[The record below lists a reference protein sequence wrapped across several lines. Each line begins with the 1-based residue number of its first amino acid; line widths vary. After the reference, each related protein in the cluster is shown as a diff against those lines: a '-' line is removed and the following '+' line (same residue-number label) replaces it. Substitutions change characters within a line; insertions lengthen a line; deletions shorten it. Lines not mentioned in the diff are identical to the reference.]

1 MAVVRRLLAAL
12 CLIVVLLIDDQP
24 GSAQATTLTFVGG
37 TIVDDTVTL
46 TFSEALDAA
55 SIPSASAFQV
65 RVHGSSTNR
74 RVSNVAISGSN
85 VSFEV
90 DVFVQRGDAAT
101 VQYCASGSNCG
112 GAIRSMDGART
123 FTSYGALT
131 PITTPGTPPTVSGVS
146 VGTYTITIDFNKTL
160 DSTTVPDGSA
170 FTITGFTTTVRKVV
184 ISGMRATL
192 HVLPPMPPW
201 THSYDPGLSYTPPS
215 SNGLRTPAP
224 AAHVAAFTRSSLNVN
239 HNKLVVSDLSVDGST
254 IDLTF
259 RVDLDE
265 NREPSTDQVKVCPA
279 ESSSDSDCTAV
290 TDIEIDDKVVTLT
303 FPANTLTSGATLWL
317 RYSGSRLR
325 ERSGSRR
332 EVGRIDAHRF
342 LVPSTAAPVFVSG
355 TADGSTVTLTFDSAL
370 NSSSTPPTS
379 AFEVNDT
386 APSTVSVSGTQVTLT
401 LANAVA
407 EGAAVSVEYTGAGSP
422 KLQGANGTAV
432 AAFTSSVTNN
442 TDTAPAPSSTSVN
455 GAALSITF
463 DQSLDT
469 ASTPTAADFSVSVGG
484 TAATVSAV
492 SLSGAVASLTLANAV
507 SAADTVTVSYTQP
520 ATGGLRDSTP
530 NRTASFGPLT
540 ATNRTA
546 PAPSSATVDG
556 NALTITFN
564 ANLDTTK
571 TPLAAAF
578 SVTGHTVSAPT
589 VQTNSIALTLSPNVK
604 EGAVVAVSYDATQ
617 AGANPLQGATGGTV
631 ASFSSL
637 SATNATDT
645 APVYVS
651 GSVNGTAVRLTF
663 DQALDTESVPPVV
676 SQGRSLLS
684 AFRLTVN
691 GPRVGYNAINVSG
704 SNVLITLL
712 APVVPA
718 DVVKVQY
725 QLQTNSPL
733 QDTSNPANR
742 AESFDPETLTNITP
756 ARASTATV
764 TGWTLAVAFT
774 GSLGTDALPA
784 KAAFSAVSGAD
795 NLTVSSVSANGSTL
809 TLRLSAPVSRT
820 AAVRVTYTPPQSNP
834 LVDANSRTV
843 AAFALDATNNTPTA
857 PAVSSATANGT
868 AVTVTFARSLS
879 SESTTAV
886 SAFSVNNAAPTAAA
900 VTNGK
905 LALTVSPAL
914 KEGATVSV
922 AYTPSSTAKLIDQHG
937 LAVAAF
943 TTTATNNT
951 DTAPIATTVTATARA
966 VSVVFDQNL
975 STGSTP
981 PKTAFSLGS
990 GAPAVTGVSISG
1002 NTVTLALACCI
1013 LPTDTLQLAYTPDSA
1028 KPLRDPTSNSVASFT
1043 VSVTNRARQGP
1054 SVSSAAVAGD
1064 ELRVTFNVNLD
1075 TTSKPAA
1082 SAFTVTAASQ
1092 TVSVSS
1098 VSIAGK
1104 VVTLDLASAIAG
1116 DLTVKLAYQLP
1127 TAKPLSSS
1135 DGAVAAPFS
1144 NQAVVN
1150 RSPPL
1155 LSSATVNGSTLTLGF
1170 DTALNTQVA
1179 PDVADF
1185 TLTGATASSV
1195 AVSGSS
1201 VALTLSA
1208 AVAEGAAVRIAYT
1221 PSSDPTKGIEGTNG
1235 IRLGS
1240 VAARDV
1246 NNTTDTA
1253 PVVSTAT
1260 VNLAQIRITFDQA
1273 LASAYLP
1280 AKTAFAITP
1289 TSATVQSVAISDST
1303 LTITLAQAVAEGA
1316 SASVAY
1322 TSPTMNALRDA
1333 TGNTVAQFSVA
1344 LDNQTDTAP
1353 VLASSTVSGATLT
1366 LTFDQPLNATVKPAL
1381 AQFTVTG
1388 TSVAT
1393 VAISGNTATLTLS
1406 SAVADGAAVEVQYTA
1421 PASGGFQDPTGNP
1434 VASFTAQP
1442 SNNTDNPPSA
1452 TAAVVAAD
1460 GVTLRITFSEAL
1472 SGAAADR
1479 PVAARFTLS
1488 GTTSSV
1494 NAVSVSSTTVTLTL
1508 NSSVREGETITL
1520 AYAATGTNLLR
1531 DADQG
1536 RLAVA
1541 AFSVSVENQVDYAPS
1556 PTGASVNGATVA
1568 ITFDQALKASAVP
1581 AATTFS
1587 ATVAGTAVTV
1597 TAAAI
1602 SGTRVNLTLA
1612 QAATAAEAVTVSYTA
1627 PMSGG
1632 IQDTSSL
1639 AAVSFGPLAAT
1650 NVTPPALQS
1659 AAANGAAVTLTFD
1672 VALDTMAIPPS
1683 SAFTIT
1689 AATVSSVSVS
1699 GKTVSLSLAAAV
1711 HETTSLTL
1719 TYTPPSTA
1727 SQRLKGSNGAF
1738 IAALGAAAV
1747 SNQTDTTPIVA
1758 AASVNLNRATITFDQ
1773 DLDTTSTP
1781 AAARFTLQGTTRTV
1795 TAVSVRNG
1803 TLTNL
1808 GEATLTLSGN
1818 VREGSAITIMYQPM
1832 TGTAGFLDP
1841 ESNAVAAFSA
1851 AAENITDTAPVAT
1864 SGSANG
1870 SAVRVV
1876 FDQPLDLQSVPAAAK
1891 FSLSGSTAQ
1900 VTAVR
1905 LRNDTAARTG
1915 ALELTLNAAV
1925 LEGAT
1930 VALSYAA
1937 PTAGEISSQPGL
1949 KYLRDQ
1955 QRNPASLSNFA
1966 LTNLT
1971 DTAPVVAS
1979 ATVNGASLTVVFD
1992 QSLDA
1997 SSVPPT
2003 SVFTVSG
2010 GRTVNSAS
2018 ISGAELRLVLAAA
2031 VADGDTLRISYA
2043 PGTGNRL
2050 RDATGNDVAAFA
2062 VNVSNVTDTAPVP
2075 RSAVTDD
2082 DGSDLTLTM
2091 SEAVKLDSGTGS
2103 IQDRFTLAGSTA
2115 VIESATISGA
2125 VVTLAFRYDPD
2136 DLDDPDKHY
2145 VHELET
2151 VTLKYTP
2158 AAGMVQLLDADQGE
2172 LAVASFQLAVTN
2184 NVDTA
2189 PVVKSISVDSDILTI
2204 VFDQPLAGTHGPPYH
2219 NDIGQPL
2226 NSFRVRVGGALREFR
2241 PTTID
2246 GVNVRIRLLQPVLP
2260 TDTVTVQYTRT
2271 TTMPLTDRS
2280 DSPNPV
2286 IPFDPQ
2292 AVTNVTPAAPRS
2304 AAVDGTSLQVVF
2316 DSALSATAPSKTT
2329 LAVRV
2334 NDAAA
2339 AVSSVAASGSTLTL
2353 TLSVAVAEG
2362 ASVAIAYTPPAAM
2375 SGVTGLT
2382 DGRSRA
2388 VRAFSRTVDNNTDTT
2403 PVPLSATVDRGTM
2416 TIRFDQSVVGSPPT
2430 TAFSV
2435 TEAGAARAVSRV
2447 QLSGDTVTLTL
2458 STAVEEGTAVRV
2470 SYTKPTGDELEDATG
2485 NAVANFALDARNTT
2499 ALGPRP
2505 VRAESRLTE
2514 LVVTFD
2520 KPLDAAALPS
2530 ASAFSVSWAPDVV
2543 EVAAVDGAELTLRL
2557 AEPGAGPDSRMRLRY
2572 VASADG
2578 LRGAGGHPVRSFA
2591 VGVIDRAKPPSV
2603 NRIIAIHDIVVVFF
2617 DGPLSG
2623 RHIQPRSWWF
2633 VASDKRH
2640 PVVTVDVNPGGLV
2653 ALVLREPG
2661 LPDGDHFVGLAYI
2674 PRHEGSGSLRGAAG
2688 HRVESFHLPA
2698 FNATRLRPEAVQA
2711 VVNRSELTVQF
2722 SEPIQP
2728 SETQPDWFEV
2738 AADHHPVRI
2747 LDIEWEERSATLTL
2761 AQAVTAREFVTLR
2774 YTPRSDDG
2782 VHDRDALQLRAFT
2795 IGADN
2800 RTPLAETLS
2809 GRRQAAEQR
2818 ARRAPKEHRESATR
2832 RELAR
2837 ELAYRGGAYATHNAR
2852 ERRWQRV
2859 AHESGSPAF
2868 TVSKLTLPRG
2878 TDEAQVEVRRVGYRA
2893 LLGQVLGGPAAL
2905 VWEPADDRPHVLSA
2919 WRIELSDRN
2928 GVPLAGRAELSV
2940 EFPLPTFDG
2949 PIALLVFDLIS
2960 GSWRRVEYETKDG
2973 VAHVDAVAP
2982 AVVALVGL
2990 PLREVALREGVTPVL
3005 FEGAEQF
3012 APQAFAA
3019 AVDQSVI
3026 GIGVQDTPG
3035 RHWDYIAADDPAEQ
3049 RPLRWGERV
3058 LIIRDIGSATI
3069 TVALPLPLGDAAE
3082 PPGR

>member
-1 MAVVRRLLAAL
+1 MAVARRLLAAL

-37 TIVDDTVTL
+37 TIVEDTVTL
-46 TFSEALDAA
+46 TFSETLDAA
-55 SIPSASAFQV
+55 SLPSASAFQV
-65 RVHGSSTNR
+65 RVQGSSTNR
-74 RVSNVAISGSN
+74 QVSNVAISGSN
-85 VSFEV
+85 VSFEIN
-90 DVFVQRGDAAT
+90 VFVQRGDAAT

-146 VGTYTITIDFNKTL
+146 VEAYTITIDFNKTL

-184 ISGMRATL
+184 ISGMKATL

-201 THSYDPGLSYTPPS
+201 THSYDPGLSYTPPA
-215 SNGLRTPAP
+215 SNSLRTPAP
-224 AAHVAAFTRSSLNVN
+224 AAYVAAFTRASLNVN

-265 NREPSTDQVKVCPA
+265 NREPSTNQFMACPA
-279 ESSSDSDCTAV
+279 ENSSDSDCTAV
-290 TDIEIDDKVVTLT
+290 TDIEIDGKVVTLT

-317 RYSGSRLR
+317 RYTGTRLR
-325 ERSGSRR
+325 EKSGARR
-332 EVGRIDAHRF
+332 AVGRIDAHRF
-342 LVPSTAAPVFVSG
+342 LVPSAAAPVFVSG

-370 NSSSTPPTS
+370 NSSLTPPTS

-386 APSTVSVSGTQVTLT
+386 APSSVSVSGTQVTLT
-401 LANAVA
+401 LANTVA
-407 EGAAVSVEYTGAGSP
+407 EGAAVSVEYIGAGSP

-455 GAALSITF
+455 GATLSITF
-463 DQSLDT
+463 DQMLDT
-469 ASTPTAADFSVSVGG
+469 ASTPAAADFSVSVGG
-484 TAATVSAV
+484 MAATVSAV
-492 SLSGAVASLTLANAV
+492 SLSGAVASLTLASAV

-540 ATNRTA
+540 ATNQTP

-578 SVTGHTVSAPT
+578 SITGHTVSAPT
-589 VQTNSIALTLSPNVK
+589 VQTNSVALTLSPNVK
-604 EGAVVAVSYDATQ
+604 EGAAVAVSYDAMQ
-617 AGANPLQGATGGTV
+617 AGANPLQGATGGAV

-637 SATNATDT
+637 SATNTTDT

-676 SQGRSLLS
+676 SQGRSTLS
-684 AFRLTVN
+684 AFRVMVN
-691 GPRVGYNAINVSG
+691 GPRVGYSATSVSG

-725 QLQTNSPL
+725 QLQTNSPI
-733 QDTSNPANR
+733 QDTSSPANQML
-742 AESFDPETLTNITP
+742 SFDPETLTNITP
-756 ARASTATV
+756 AQASAATV
-764 TGWTLAVAFT
+764 TGWTLAVTFT

-784 KAAFSAVSGAD
+784 KSAFSAVSGAD
-795 NLTVSSVSANGSTL
+795 NLTISSISASGSTL

-834 LVDANSRTV
+834 LVDANSRAV
-843 AAFALDATNNTPTA
+843 AAFVLDATNNTPTA
-857 PAVSSATANGT
+857 PTVSSATANGT

-886 SAFSVNNAAPTAAA
+886 SAFSVNSAAPTAAA
-900 VTNGK
+900 VTNGQ
-905 LALTVSPAL
+905 LELTVSPAL
-914 KEGATVSV
+914 NEGAAVSV

-966 VSVVFDQNL
+966 VSVVFDQTL
-975 STGSTP
+975 STTSTP

-990 GAPAVTGVSISG
+990 GAPTVTGVSISG

-1013 LPTDTLQLAYTPDSA
+1013 LPADTLQLAYTPDSA
-1028 KPLRDPTSNSVASFT
+1028 KPLRDSTNNSVASFT
-1043 VSVTNRARQGP
+1043 ISVTNRARQGP
-1054 SVSSAAVAGD
+1054 SVSSAVVVGD

-1075 TTSKPAA
+1075 TTSKPAT

-1104 VVTLDLASAIAG
+1104 VVTLDLGSSIAG
-1116 DLTVKLAYQLP
+1116 DQTVKLAYQLP
-1127 TAKPLSSS
+1127 TTKPLSSS

-1201 VALTLSA
+1201 VVLTLSA

-1246 NNTTDTA
+1246 SNTTDTA

-1260 VNLAQIRITFDQA
+1260 VNLTQIRITFDQA

-1280 AKTAFAITP
+1280 AKTAFAVTP
-1289 TSATVQSVAISDST
+1289 TTATVQSVAISGST

-1322 TSPTMNALRDA
+1322 TPPTMNALRDA

-1353 VLASSTVSGATLT
+1353 VLTSSAVSGATLT

-1388 TSVAT
+1388 TSVTT
-1393 VAISGNTATLTLS
+1393 VAISGSTATLTLN
-1406 SAVADGAAVEVQYTA
+1406 SAVADGAAIEVQYTA
-1421 PASGGFQDPTGNP
+1421 PASGGFQDPTGNA

-1452 TAAVVAAD
+1452 TAAVVIAD

-1472 SGAAADR
+1472 SETAADL
-1479 PVAARFTLS
+1479 PAAARFTLS
-1488 GTTSSV
+1488 GTASSV
-1494 NAVSVSSTTVTLTL
+1494 NAVSVSSATVTLTL
-1508 NSSVREGETITL
+1508 NSSVREGETISL

-1556 PTGASVNGATVA
+1556 PTGTSANGATVA
-1568 ITFDQALKASAVP
+1568 ITFDQVLKASAVP

-1597 TAAAI
+1597 TAVAI
-1602 SGTRVNLTLA
+1602 SGTQVNLTMA
-1612 QAATAAEAVTVSYTA
+1612 RAATAAEAVTVSYTA

-1632 IQDTSSL
+1632 IQDTSNL
-1639 AAVSFGPLAAT
+1639 TAVSFGPLTAT

-1672 VALDTMAIPPS
+1672 VALDAMSVPPA
-1683 SAFTIT
+1683 SAFTVT

-1738 IAALGAAAV
+1738 VAALGGIAV

-1795 TAVSVRNG
+1795 TAVSVQNAA
-1803 TLTNL
+1803 LTNL

-1818 VREGSAITIMYQPM
+1818 VREGSAITITYQPM
-1832 TGTAGFLDP
+1832 TGAAGFLDP
-1841 ESNAVAAFSA
+1841 EGNAVAAFST

-1864 SGSANG
+1864 SGSVDG
-1870 SAVRVV
+1870 TAVVV
-1876 FDQPLDLQSVPAAAK
+1876 TFDQPLDLQSVPAAAK

-1905 LRNDTAARTG
+1905 LRNNTAARTG

-1930 VALSYAA
+1930 ITLSYAA

-1971 DTAPVVAS
+1971 DTAPVAAS
-1979 ATVNGASLTVVFD
+1979 ATVNGASLTVLFD

-1997 SSVPPT
+1997 SSIPPT

-2010 GRTVNSAS
+2010 SRTVSSAS

-2031 VADGDTLRISYA
+2031 VADGDALRISYS

-2050 RDATGNDVAAFA
+2050 RDATGNNAAAFA
-2062 VNVSNVTDTAPVP
+2062 VDVSNATDTAPMP
-2075 RSAVTDD
+2075 RSAITDD
-2082 DGSDLTLTM
+2082 DGDTLTLTLN
-2091 SEAVKLDSGTGS
+2091 EAVKLGTGTDP
-2103 IQDRFTLAGSTA
+2103 ITGAFTLEGSDA
-2115 VIESATISGA
+2115 QVASVTIS
-2125 VVTLAFRYDPD
+2125 D
-2136 DLDDPDKHY
+2136 DSVALSLNPPA
-2145 VHELET
+2145 HELDQI
-2151 VTLKYTP
+2151 TLKYAP
-2158 AAGMVQLLDADQGE
+2158 ASGTARLLDADQGE

-2189 PVVKSISVDSDILTI
+2189 PVFKSASVDSNVLTI

-2226 NSFRVRVGGALREFR
+2226 NSFRVRVGGALREFH

-2260 TDTVTVQYTRT
+2260 TDTVTVQYQQT
-2271 TTMPLTDRS
+2271 TTMPLTDTS
-2280 DSPNPV
+2280 DPPNPV
-2286 IPFDPQ
+2286 GQFDPED
-2292 AVTNVTPAAPRS
+2292 VTNVTAAAPQS

-2316 DSALSATAPSKTT
+2316 DSALSTTAPAKTT
-2329 LAVRV
+2329 FAVRV

-2339 AVSSVAASGSTLTL
+2339 AVSSVAVSGSTLTL
-2353 TLSVAVAEG
+2353 TLSAAVAEG
-2362 ASVAIAYTPPAAM
+2362 ASVTISYTPPATM
-2375 SGVTGLT
+2375 SGVAGLT

-2388 VRAFSRTVDNNTDTT
+2388 VRAFSRAAVNNTDTT

-2416 TIRFDQSVVGSPPT
+2416 TIRFDQSVVGSPST
-2430 TAFSV
+2430 TAFTV
-2435 TEAGAARAVSRV
+2435 TEAGATRAVSRV

-2458 STAVEEGTAVRV
+2458 SAAVEEGTAVRV
-2470 SYTKPTGDELEDATG
+2470 SYTKPTSDELEDATG
-2485 NAVANFALDARNTT
+2485 NAVANFALDALNTT

-2520 KPLDAAALPS
+2520 KPIDPATLPP
-2530 ASAFSVSWAPDVV
+2530 ASAFSVSWAPDVI
-2543 EVAAVDGAELTLRL
+2543 EVAAVDGAKLTLRL
-2557 AEPGAGPDSRMRLRY
+2557 AAPGAGPDSRMRLRY
-2572 VASADG
+2572 VAPAGG
-2578 LRGAGGHPVRSFA
+2578 LRGAGGRSVRSFA
-2591 VGVIDRAKPPSV
+2591 VGVIDRAEPPSV
-2603 NRIIAIHDIVVVFF
+2603 NRIIAVHDVVVVIF

-2633 VASDKRH
+2633 VASDRRH
-2640 PVVTVDVNPGGLV
+2640 PVVAVDVSPGGLV
-2653 ALVLREPG
+2653 ALVLGEPG

-2688 HRVESFHLPA
+2688 HRVQSFHLPA
-2698 FNATRLRPEAVQA
+2698 LNATRLRPEAVQA

-2728 SETQPDWFEV
+2728 SETQLDWFEV
-2738 AADHHPVRI
+2738 TADHHPVRI
-2747 LDIEWEERSATLTL
+2747 LEIEWEERSATLTL

-2774 YTPRSDDG
+2774 YTQRSDNG
-2782 VHDRDALQLRAFT
+2782 ARDRDALRLRTFT
-2795 IGADN
+2795 IEADN

-2818 ARRAPKEHRESATR
+2818 ARRAPQEHSASAAR

-2837 ELAYRGGAYATHNAR
+2837 ELAYRGGAYATYNAR

-2868 TVSKLTLPRG
+2868 TVSRLTLPRG
-2878 TDEAQVEVRRVGYRA
+2878 ADEAQVEMRRVGHRA
-2893 LLGQVLGGPAAL
+2893 LLGRVLGGPAAL

-2919 WRIELSDRN
+2919 WRIGLSDRN
-2928 GVPLAGRAELSV
+2928 GVPLAGRAKLSV
-2940 EFPLPTFDG
+2940 ELPLPTFNG

-2960 GSWRRVEYETKDG
+2960 GSWRRVEYEAKDDA
-2973 VAHVDAVAP
+2973 AHVDVVAP

-2990 PLREVALREGVTPVL
+2990 PLREVALREGVTLVR
-3005 FEGAEQF
+3005 FEGAEQL

-3035 RHWDYIAADDPAEQ
+3035 RHWDYIAADEPTAQ

-3058 LIIRDIGSATI
+3058 LIIRDIGAATI
-3069 TVALPLPLGDAAE
+3069 TVALPLPLADAAE

>member
-1 MAVVRRLLAAL
+1 MARRLLVAL
-12 CLIVVLLIDDQP
+12 CLIAVLLIDDRS
-24 GSAQATTLTFVGG
+24 GAAQATTLTFVGG
-37 TIVDDTVTL
+37 TIVSSTVTL
-46 TFSEALDAA
+46 TFSETLDAA
-55 SIPSASAFQV
+55 SIPSTSAFQV
-65 RVHGSSTNR
+65 RLRGSSRNQ
-74 RVSNVAISGSN
+74 RVSNVAISGSD
-85 VSFEV
+85 VSFEING
-90 DVFVQRGDAAT
+90 FVQRGDAAT

-131 PITTPGTPPTVSGVS
+131 PITTPGTPPEVAGVS
-146 VGTYTITIDFNKTL
+146 IGTYTIRIDFDKTL
-160 DSTTVPDGSA
+160 DSTIVPDGSA
-170 FTITGFTTTVRKVV
+170 FTVNGFTTTVRKVV
-184 ISGMRATL
+184 ISGMKATL

-224 AAHVAAFTRSSLNVN
+224 AVLVAAFTRSSIGVN
-239 HNKLVVSDLSVDGST
+239 HNNLVVSELSVDGST

-259 RVDLDE
+259 RIDLDE
-265 NREPSTDQVKVCPA
+265 NREPSTDQFKVCPA
-279 ESSSDSDCTAV
+279 ENSSDSNCTAT
-290 TDIEIDDKVVTLT
+290 TDIEIDGKVVTLT
-303 FPANTLTSGATLWL
+303 FPANTLTSGTTLWL
-317 RYSGSRLR
+317 RYSGTRLR
-325 ERSGSRR
+325 EKSGERR

-342 LVPSTAAPVFVSG
+342 QVPSAAAPIFVSG
-355 TADGSTVTLTFDSAL
+355 TADGSSVTLTFDSAL
-370 NSSSTPPTS
+370 NSSSPPPAS

-386 APSTVSVSGTQVTLT
+386 APSSVSVSGTQVTLT

-422 KLQGANGTAV
+422 KLQGANGAAV

-455 GAALSITF
+455 GATLSITF
-463 DQSLDT
+463 DQSLDA
-469 ASTPTAADFSVSVGG
+469 ASTPAAADFSVSVGG
-484 TAATVSAV
+484 MAATVSAV
-492 SLSGAVASLTLANAV
+492 SLSGAVASLTLASAV

-520 ATGGLRDSTP
+520 ATGGFRDSTP

-540 ATNRTA
+540 ATNRTT
-546 PAPSSATVDG
+546 PVPSSATVDG

-578 SVTGHTVSAPT
+578 SITGHTVSAPT
-589 VQTNSIALTLSPNVK
+589 VQTNSVALTLSPNVK
-604 EGAVVAVSYDATQ
+604 EGAAVAVSYDATQ
-617 AGANPLQGATGGTV
+617 AGANPLQGATGGAV

-637 SATNATDT
+637 SATNTTDT

-676 SQGRSLLS
+676 SQGRSTLS
-684 AFRLTVN
+684 AFRVTVN
-691 GPRVGYNAINVSG
+691 GPRVGYSATSVSG

-725 QLQTNSPL
+725 QLQTNSPI
-733 QDTSNPANR
+733 QDTSTPANQML
-742 AESFDPETLTNITP
+742 SFDPETLTNLTP
-756 ARASTATV
+756 AQASTATV
-764 TGWTLAVAFT
+764 TGWTLAVTFA

-784 KAAFSAVSGAD
+784 KSAFSAVSGAD
-795 NLTVSSVSANGSTL
+795 SLTISSISASGSTL

-820 AAVRVTYTPPQSNP
+820 AAVRVTYTQPASNP
-834 LVDANSRTV
+834 LVDANSRAV

-857 PAVSSATANGT
+857 PTVSSATANGT
-868 AVTVTFARSLS
+868 AVTVTFARFLS

-886 SAFSVNNAAPTAAA
+886 SAFSVNSVAPTAAT

-914 KEGATVSV
+914 REGAAVSV

-943 TTTATNNT
+943 STTATNNT

-966 VSVVFDQNL
+966 VSVVFDQTL

-981 PKTAFSLGS
+981 PKTAFNLGS

-1043 VSVTNRARQGP
+1043 VSVINRARQGP
-1054 SVSSAAVAGD
+1054 SVSAAAVAGD

-1104 VVTLDLASAIAG
+1104 VVTLDLASSVAG
-1116 DLTVKLAYQLP
+1116 DQTVKLAYQLP
-1127 TAKPLSSS
+1127 TTKPLSSS

-1144 NQAVVN
+1144 NQAVEN

-1155 LSSATVNGSTLTLGF
+1155 LTSATVNGSTLTLGF

-1201 VALTLSA
+1201 VVLTLSA
-1208 AVAEGAAVRIAYT
+1208 AVAEGAAVRIAYA

-1246 NNTTDTA
+1246 SNTTDTA

-1260 VNLAQIRITFDQA
+1260 VNLTQIRITFDQA

-1280 AKTAFAITP
+1280 AKTAFAVTP
-1289 TSATVQSVAISDST
+1289 ATATVQGVAISGST

-1322 TSPTMNALRDA
+1322 TPPTMNALRDA

-1353 VLASSTVSGATLT
+1353 VLTSSAVSGATLT

-1388 TSVAT
+1388 TSVTT
-1393 VAISGNTATLTLS
+1393 VAISGNTATLTLN
-1406 SAVADGAAVEVQYTA
+1406 SAVADGAAIEVQYTA
-1421 PASGGFQDPTGNP
+1421 PASGGFQDPTGNA
-1434 VASFTAQP
+1434 VALFTAQP

-1452 TAAVVAAD
+1452 TAAVVIAD

-1472 SGAAADR
+1472 SEAAADL
-1479 PVAARFTLS
+1479 PAAARFTLS

-1494 NAVSVSSTTVTLTL
+1494 NAVSVSSATVILTL
-1508 NSSVREGETITL
+1508 NSSVREGEAISL

-1556 PTGASVNGATVA
+1556 PTGASVNGATVT

-1581 AATTFS
+1581 AATAFS

-1597 TAAAI
+1597 TAVAI
-1602 SGTRVNLTLA
+1602 SGTQVNLTMA
-1612 QAATAAEAVTVSYTA
+1612 RAATAAEAVTVSYTA

-1639 AAVSFGPLAAT
+1639 TAVSFGPLTAT

-1672 VALDTMAIPPS
+1672 IALDAMSVPPA
-1683 SAFTIT
+1683 SAFTVT

-1699 GKTVSLSLAAAV
+1699 GKTISLSLAAAV

-1738 IAALGAAAV
+1738 VAALGGVTV

-1795 TAVSVRNG
+1795 TAVSVQNAA
-1803 TLTNL
+1803 LTNL

-1818 VREGSAITIMYQPM
+1818 VREGSAITITYQPM
-1832 TGTAGFLDP
+1832 TGAAGFLDP
-1841 ESNAVAAFSA
+1841 EGNAVAAFST

-1864 SGSANG
+1864 SGSVDG
-1870 SAVRVV
+1870 TAVMVT

-1930 VALSYAA
+1930 ITLSYAA

-2010 GRTVNSAS
+2010 SRAVNSAS
-2018 ISGAELRLVLAAA
+2018 INGTELRLVLAAA
-2031 VADGDTLRISYA
+2031 VADGDALRVSYS

-2050 RDATGNDVAAFA
+2050 RDATGNNVAAFA
-2062 VNVSNVTDTAPVP
+2062 VDASNLTDTAPTVAA
-2075 RSAVTDD
+2075 AVTDV
-2082 DGSDLTLTM
+2082 DGDTLTLTL
-2091 SEAVKLDSGTGS
+2091 SEAVKLGTGTGMLK
-2103 IQDRFTLAGSTA
+2103 DVFTFEGSA
-2115 VIESATISGA
+2115 ARVDSVTISGTSVA
-2125 VVTLAFRYDPD
+2125 LSLNPVA
-2136 DLDDPDKHY
+2136 
-2145 VHELET
+2145 HELDEI
-2151 VTLKYTP
+2151 TLNYAP
-2158 AAGMVQLLDADQGE
+2158 ASGAARLLDADQGGM
-2172 LAVASFQLAVTN
+2172 AVASFQLAVTN

-2189 PVVKSISVDSDILTI
+2189 PVVQGISVDSDVLTI

-2246 GVNVRIRLLQPVLP
+2246 AVNVRIRLLQPVLP
-2260 TDTVTVQYTRT
+2260 TDTVTVQYQQTQ
-2271 TTMPLTDRS
+2271 TMPLADRS
-2280 DSPNPV
+2280 VSPNMV
-2286 IPFDPQ
+2286 LSFDPQ

-2304 AAVDGTSLQVVF
+2304 AAVDGASLQVVF

-2339 AVSSVAASGSTLTL
+2339 AVSSVAVSGSTLTL
-2353 TLSVAVAEG
+2353 TLSAAVAEG
-2362 ASVAIAYTPPAAM
+2362 TSVTISYTPPAAM
-2375 SGVTGLT
+2375 SGVAGLT
-2382 DGRSRA
+2382 DGRSRT
-2388 VRAFSRTVDNNTDTT
+2388 VRAFSRAVDNNTDTT
-2403 PVPLSATVDRGTM
+2403 PVPVSATVDRGTM

-2447 QLSGDTVTLTL
+2447 QLSSDTVTLTL
-2458 STAVEEGTAVRV
+2458 SAAVEEGTTVRV
-2470 SYTKPTGDELEDATG
+2470 SYTKPTSGGLEDATG
-2485 NAVANFALDARNTT
+2485 NAVANFALDALNTT

-2520 KPLDAAALPS
+2520 KPLDPATLPS
-2530 ASAFSVSWAPDVV
+2530 ASAFSVSWAPDVI
-2543 EVAAVDGAELTLRL
+2543 EVAAIDGTKLTLRL
-2557 AEPGAGPDSRMRLRY
+2557 AAPGAGPDSRMRLRY
-2572 VASADG
+2572 RAS
-2578 LRGAGGHPVRSFA
+2578 GG
-2591 VGVIDRAKPPSV
+2591 
-2603 NRIIAIHDIVVVFF
+2603 
-2617 DGPLSG
+2617 
-2623 RHIQPRSWWF
+2623 
-2633 VASDKRH
+2633 
-2640 PVVTVDVNPGGLV
+2640 
-2653 ALVLREPG
+2653 
-2661 LPDGDHFVGLAYI
+2661 
-2674 PRHEGSGSLRGAAG
+2674 LRGAAG
-2688 HRVESFHLPA
+2688 RTVPSFTIGVADLAKPPQFTKAIGWGVSIVMFFDRPLSSRHTPPLSWWYVIAGGEHIPVAAVDVGGDLVTLILKSPLPDDDAAVYVYYVPKNTGSRSLRGVAGHRLPTLA
-2698 FNATRLRPEAVQA
+2698 VAAANHTRHPPTVLEAAVDGSLLTLRFSEAVQPNDA
-2711 VVNRSELTVQF
+2711 DAEWF
-2722 SEPIQP
+2722 S
-2728 SETQPDWFEV
+2728 
-2738 AADHHPVRI
+2738 AGADGRPVRVVGAQWRDESVS
-2747 LDIEWEERSATLTL
+2747 LRLERP
-2761 AQAVTAREFVTLR
+2761 VTTREVVTVR
-2774 YTPRSDDG
+2774 YTVETTAGVSDLVG
-2782 VHDRDALQLRAFT
+2782 TALAPFDIR
-2795 IGADN
+2795 ADN
-2800 RTPLAETLS
+2800 RTPLTGTLD
-2809 GRRQAAEQR
+2809 GRVAA
-2818 ARRAPKEHRESATR
+2818 ALRRALATEDQPLAAALR
-2832 RELAR
+2832 RELVR
-2837 ELAYRGGAYATHNAR
+2837 ELAWRGGVAALLDGPR
-2852 ERRWQRV
+2852 FRGERA
-2859 AHESGSPAF
+2859 AHSSGAPAF
-2868 TVSKLTLPRG
+2868 TVERIRPADG
-2878 TDEAQVEVRRVGYRA
+2878 VDQVQIEVRRVGHRA
-2893 LLGQVLGGPAAL
+2893 LFGKLLDGPPKL
-2905 VWEPADDRPHVLSA
+2905 VWERSDDAPGVLTA
-2919 WRIELSDRN
+2919 WRVDVTDQA
-2928 GVPLAGRAELSV
+2928 GVPLYGSAMLSV
-2940 EFPLPTFDG
+2940 DLPLPESDA
-2949 PIALLVFDLIS
+2949 PLAVVVFDLRS
-2960 GSWRRVEYETKDG
+2960 GLYERIEYE
-2973 VAHVDAVAP
+2973 AVEGAAQLRVTAP
-2982 AVVALVGL
+2982 VVVAFIAL
-2990 PLREVALREGVTPVL
+2990 PVSDVALQPGVTPL
-3005 FEGAEQF
+3005 FFEGA
-3012 APQAFAA
+3012 ARLTPQAFGLSL
-3019 AVDQSVI
+3019 DDSVI
-3026 GIGVQDTPG
+3026 GVGIHDAPG
-3035 RHWDYIAADDPAEQ
+3035 RDWWYIAVGDPEK
-3049 RPLRWGERV
+3049 RRLLRWGERV
-3058 LIIRDIGSATI
+3058 LAVREMDAELVGVELPSA
-3069 TVALPLPLGDAAE
+3069 LE
-3082 PPGR
+3082 PR

>member
-1 MAVVRRLLAAL
+1 MARRLLVAL
-12 CLIVVLLIDDQP
+12 CLIAVLLIGDRS
-24 GSAQATTLTFVGG
+24 GAAQATTLTFVGG
-37 TIVDDTVTL
+37 TIVSSTVTL
-46 TFSEALDAA
+46 TFSETLDAA
-55 SIPSASAFQV
+55 SIPSTSAFQV
-65 RVHGSSTNR
+65 RLRGSSRNQ
-74 RVSNVAISGSN
+74 RVSNVAISGSD
-85 VSFEV
+85 VSFEING
-90 DVFVQRGDAAT
+90 FVQRGDAAT
-101 VQYCASGSNCG
+101 IQYCASGSNCG

-131 PITTPGTPPTVSGVS
+131 PITTPGTPPEVAGVS
-146 VGTYTITIDFNKTL
+146 IGTYTITIDFDKTL
-160 DSTTVPDGSA
+160 DSTIVPDGSA
-170 FTITGFTTTVRKVV
+170 FTVNGFTTTVREVV
-184 ISGMRATL
+184 ISGMKATL

-224 AAHVAAFTRSSLNVN
+224 AVLVAAFTRSSIGVN
-239 HNKLVVSDLSVDGST
+239 HNNLVVSELSVDGST

-259 RVDLDE
+259 RIDLDE
-265 NREPSTDQVKVCPA
+265 NREPSTDQFKVCPA
-279 ESSSDSDCTAV
+279 ENSSDSNCTAT
-290 TDIEIDDKVVTLT
+290 TDIEIDGKVVTLT

-317 RYSGSRLR
+317 RYSGTRLR
-325 ERSGSRR
+325 EKSGERR

-342 LVPSTAAPVFVSG
+342 QVPSAAAPIFVSG
-355 TADGSTVTLTFDSAL
+355 TADGSSVTLTFDSAL

-386 APSTVSVSGTQVTLT
+386 APSSVSVSGTQVTLT

-407 EGAAVSVEYTGAGSP
+407 EGVAVSVEYTGAGSP
-422 KLQGANGTAV
+422 KLQGANGAAV

-469 ASTPTAADFSVSVGG
+469 GSTPAVTDFSVSVGG
-484 TAATVSAV
+484 MAATVSAV
-492 SLSGAVASLTLANAV
+492 SLSGAVASLTLASAV

-520 ATGGLRDSTP
+520 ATGGFRDSTP

-546 PAPSSATVDG
+546 PVPSSATVDG

-578 SVTGHTVSAPT
+578 SITGHTVSAPT
-589 VQTNSIALTLSPNVK
+589 VQTNSIALTLSPSVK
-604 EGAVVAVSYDATQ
+604 EGAAVAVSYDATQ
-617 AGANPLQGATGGTV
+617 AGANPLQGATGGAV

-663 DQALDTESVPPVV
+663 DQALDTESIPPVV

-684 AFRLTVN
+684 AFRVTVS
-691 GPRVGYNAINVSG
+691 GPRVGYSAISVSG

-725 QLQTNSPL
+725 QLQTNSPI
-733 QDTSNPANR
+733 QDTSSPANQML
-742 AESFDPETLTNITP
+742 SFDPETLTNITP
-756 ARASTATV
+756 AQASAATV
-764 TGWTLAVAFT
+764 TGWTLAVTFT

-784 KAAFSAVSGAD
+784 KSAFSAVSGAD
-795 NLTVSSVSANGSTL
+795 SLTISSISASGSTL

-834 LVDANSRTV
+834 LVDANSRAV
-843 AAFALDATNNTPTA
+843 AAFVLDATNNTPTA
-857 PAVSSATANGT
+857 PTVSSATANGT
-868 AVTVTFARSLS
+868 AVTVAFARSLS

-886 SAFSVNNAAPTAAA
+886 SAFSVNNTAPTAAA
-900 VTNGK
+900 VTNGQ

-914 KEGATVSV
+914 REGATVSV

-943 TTTATNNT
+943 STTATNNT

-966 VSVVFDQNL
+966 VSVVFDQTL

-1043 VSVTNRARQGP
+1043 ISVTNRARQGP

-1075 TTSKPAA
+1075 TTSKPAT

-1098 VSIAGK
+1098 VSISGK
-1104 VVTLDLASAIAG
+1104 VVTLDLASSVAG
-1116 DLTVKLAYQLP
+1116 DQTVKLAYQLP
-1127 TAKPLSSS
+1127 TTKPLSSS

-1155 LSSATVNGSTLTLGF
+1155 LTSATVNGSTLTLGF

-1195 AVSGSS
+1195 AVSASS
-1201 VALTLSA
+1201 VALRLSA
-1208 AVAEGAAVRIAYT
+1208 TVAEGATVRIAYA
-1221 PSSDPTKGIEGTNG
+1221 PSSDPTKGIAGTNG

-1246 NNTTDTA
+1246 NNTTDTT

-1280 AKTAFAITP
+1280 AKTAFAVTP
-1289 TSATVQSVAISDST
+1289 ATAMVQSVAISGST

-1322 TSPTMNALRDA
+1322 TPPTMNALRDA

-1381 AQFTVTG
+1381 TQFTVTG
-1388 TSVAT
+1388 TSVAA
-1393 VAISGNTATLTLS
+1393 VAISGNTATLTLN
-1406 SAVADGAAVEVQYTA
+1406 SAVADGAAIEAQYTA
-1421 PASGGFQDPTGNP
+1421 PASGGFQDPTGNA
-1434 VASFTAQP
+1434 VASFIAQP
-1442 SNNTDNPPSA
+1442 SNNTDNPPST

-1460 GVTLRITFSEAL
+1460 GVTLRITFSESL
-1472 SGAAADR
+1472 SEAAADL
-1479 PVAARFTLS
+1479 PTAARFTLS

-1531 DADQG
+1531 DVDQG

-1581 AATTFS
+1581 AVTAFS

-1602 SGTRVNLTLA
+1602 SEARVSLTMA
-1612 QAATAAEAVTVSYTA
+1612 RAATAAEAVTVSYTA
-1627 PMSGG
+1627 PMSSG

-1639 AAVSFGPLAAT
+1639 AAVSFGPLMAT

-1672 VALDTMAIPPS
+1672 IALDAMSIPPA
-1683 SAFTIT
+1683 SAFTVT

-1719 TYTPPSTA
+1719 TYTPPSTS

-1738 IAALGAAAV
+1738 VAALGGVTV
-1747 SNQTDTTPIVA
+1747 SNQTDTAPIVA

-1795 TAVSVRNG
+1795 TAVSVRNE

-1818 VREGSAITIMYQPM
+1818 VREGSAITITYQPM
-1832 TGTAGFLDP
+1832 TGAAGFLDP
-1841 ESNAVAAFSA
+1841 EGNAVAAFSTT
-1851 AAENITDTAPVAT
+1851 AENITDTAPVAT
-1864 SGSANG
+1864 SGSVNG

-1930 VALSYAA
+1930 ITLSYAA

-1955 QRNPASLSNFA
+1955 QRNPAALSNFA

-1971 DTAPVVAS
+1971 DTAPIVAS

-2003 SVFTVSG
+2003 SMFTVSG

-2031 VADGDTLRISYA
+2031 VADGDTLRISYT

-2050 RDATGNDVAAFA
+2050 RDATGNNVAAFA
-2062 VNVSNVTDTAPVP
+2062 VDASNLTDTAPTVAT
-2075 RSAVTDD
+2075 AVTDV
-2082 DGSDLTLTM
+2082 DGDTLTLTM
-2091 SEAVKLDSGTGS
+2091 SETVKLGTGTGM
-2103 IQDRFTLAGSTA
+2103 IKAAFTFEGSA
-2115 VIESATISGA
+2115 AQVDSVTISGA
-2125 VVTLAFRYDPD
+2125 SVALALDP
-2136 DLDDPDKHY
+2136 PA
-2145 VHELET
+2145 HELDQI
-2151 VTLKYTP
+2151 TLEYAP
-2158 AAGMVQLLDADQGE
+2158 ASGAARLLDADQGE
-2172 LAVASFQLAVTN
+2172 MAVAAFQLSVTN
-2184 NVDTA
+2184 NTDTA
-2189 PVVKSISVDSDILTI
+2189 PVVKDISVDSDVLTI

-2246 GVNVRIRLLQPVLP
+2246 GVNVQVRLLQPVLL

-2286 IPFDPQ
+2286 LSFDPQ
-2292 AVTNVTPAAPRS
+2292 AVTNVTAAAPQS
-2304 AAVDGTSLQVVF
+2304 AAVDGMSLQVVF
-2316 DSALSATAPSKTT
+2316 DSALSAMAPSKAT

-2339 AVSSVAASGSTLTL
+2339 TVSSVAVSGSTLTL
-2353 TLSVAVAEG
+2353 TLSAAVVEG
-2362 ASVAIAYTPPAAM
+2362 ASVTISYTPPAAM
-2375 SGVTGLT
+2375 SGVAGLT
-2382 DGRSRA
+2382 DGRSRV
-2388 VRAFSRTVDNNTDTT
+2388 VRAFSRAVDNNTDTT

-2416 TIRFDQSVVGSPPT
+2416 TIRFDQSVVGSPPA
-2430 TAFSV
+2430 TAFAV

-2458 STAVEEGTAVRV
+2458 SAAVEEGTAIRV
-2470 SYTKPTGDELEDATG
+2470 SYTKPTADELEDATG

-2520 KPLDAAALPS
+2520 KPLDPARLPSVS
-2530 ASAFSVSWAPDVV
+2530 ASAFSVSWAPDVI
-2543 EVAAVDGAELTLRL
+2543 EVAAIDGTKLTLRL
-2557 AEPGAGPDSRMRLRY
+2557 AAPGAGPDSRMRLRY

-2578 LRGAGGHPVRSFA
+2578 LRGAGGHSVRSFA
-2591 VGVIDRAKPPSV
+2591 VGVIDRAEPPSV
-2603 NRIIAIHDIVVVFF
+2603 NRIIAIHDVVVVIF

-2633 VASDKRH
+2633 VASDRRH

-2653 ALVLREPG
+2653 ALVLDEPG
-2661 LPDGDHFVGLAYI
+2661 LPDGDHFVSLAYL

-2688 HRVESFHLPA
+2688 HRVQSFHLPA
-2698 FNATRLRPEAVQA
+2698 FNATRLRPEAAQA
-2711 VVNRSELTVQF
+2711 VVNGSELTVQF

-2738 AADHHPVRI
+2738 TTDHHPVRI
-2747 LDIEWEERSATLTL
+2747 LEIEWEERSATLTL
-2761 AQAVTAREFVTLR
+2761 AQAVTTREFVTLR
-2774 YTPRSDDG
+2774 YTPRSDNG
-2782 VHDRDALQLRAFT
+2782 VHDRDALRLRAFT

-2818 ARRAPKEHRESATR
+2818 ARRAPKEHGESAAR

-2878 TDEAQVEVRRVGYRA
+2878 TDEAQIEVRRVGYRA

-2919 WRIELSDRN
+2919 WRVELSDRN
-2928 GVPLAGRAELSV
+2928 GVPLAGRAKLSV
-2940 EFPLPTFDG
+2940 ELPLPTFNG

-2960 GSWRRVEYETKDG
+2960 GSWRRVEYEAKDG
-2973 VAHVDAVAP
+2973 VAHVDVVAP

-2990 PLREVALREGVTPVL
+2990 PLREVALREGVTLVR
-3005 FEGAEQF
+3005 FEGAEQL

-3035 RHWDYIAADDPAEQ
+3035 RHWDYIAADEPTEQ

-3058 LIIRDIGSATI
+3058 LIIRNIGAATI
-3069 TVALPLPLGDAAE
+3069 TVALPLPLDDAAE

>member
-1 MAVVRRLLAAL
+1 MAVARRLLAAL

-37 TIVDDTVTL
+37 TIVQDTVTL
-46 TFSEALDAA
+46 TFSETLDAA
-55 SIPSASAFQV
+55 SLPSASAFQV
-65 RVHGSSTNR
+65 RVQGSSTNR
-74 RVSNVAISGSN
+74 QVSNVAISGSN
-85 VSFEV
+85 VSFEIN
-90 DVFVQRGDAAT
+90 VFVQRGDAAT

-146 VGTYTITIDFNKTL
+146 VEAYTITIDFNKTL
-160 DSTTVPDGSA
+160 DSTIVPDGSA

-184 ISGMRATL
+184 ISGMKATL

-201 THSYDPGLSYTPPS
+201 THSYDPGLSYTPPA
-215 SNGLRTPAP
+215 SNSLRTPAP
-224 AAHVAAFTRSSLNVN
+224 AAYVAAFTRASLNVN

-265 NREPSTDQVKVCPA
+265 NREPSTNQFMACPA
-279 ESSSDSDCTAV
+279 ENSSDSNCTAV
-290 TDIEIDDKVVTLT
+290 TDIEIDGKVVTLT

-317 RYSGSRLR
+317 RYTGTRLR
-325 ERSGSRR
+325 EKSGARR
-332 EVGRIDAHRF
+332 AVGRIDAHRF
-342 LVPSTAAPVFVSG
+342 LVPSAAAPIFVSG
-355 TADGSTVTLTFDSAL
+355 TADGSSVTLTFDSAL
-370 NSSSTPPTS
+370 NSSLTPPTS

-386 APSTVSVSGTQVTLT
+386 APSSVSVSGTQVTLT

-422 KLQGANGTAV
+422 KLQGANDTAV

-455 GAALSITF
+455 GATLSIMF
-463 DQSLDT
+463 DQSLDA
-469 ASTPTAADFSVSVGG
+469 ASTPAAADFSVSVGG
-484 TAATVSAV
+484 MAATVSAV
-492 SLSGAVASLTLANAV
+492 SLSGAVASLTLASAV

-540 ATNRTA
+540 ATNQTP

-578 SVTGHTVSAPT
+578 SITGHTVSALT
-589 VQTNSIALTLSPNVK
+589 VQTSSVALTLSPNVK
-604 EGAVVAVSYDATQ
+604 EGAAVAVSYDATQ
-617 AGANPLQGATGGTV
+617 AGANPLQDAAGGAV

-637 SATNATDT
+637 SVTNTTDT

-676 SQGRSLLS
+676 SQGCSTLS
-684 AFRLTVN
+684 AFRVTVN
-691 GPRVGYNAINVSG
+691 GPRVGYSATSVSG

-725 QLQTNSPL
+725 QLQTNSPI
-733 QDTSNPANR
+733 QDTSSPANQML
-742 AESFDPETLTNITP
+742 SFDPETLTNITP
-756 ARASTATV
+756 AQASAATV
-764 TGWTLAVAFT
+764 TGWTLAVTFT

-784 KAAFSAVSGAD
+784 KSAFSAVSGAD
-795 NLTVSSVSANGSTL
+795 NLTISSISASGSTL

-820 AAVRVTYTPPQSNP
+820 AAVRVTYTPPASNP
-834 LVDANSRTV
+834 LVDANSRAVT
-843 AAFALDATNNTPTA
+843 AFALDATNNTPTA
-857 PAVSSATANGT
+857 PTVSSATANVT

-886 SAFSVNNAAPTAAA
+886 SAFSVNSAAPTAAA

-914 KEGATVSV
+914 NEGATVSV
-922 AYTPSSTAKLIDQHG
+922 AYTPSSTAKLIDQYG

-966 VSVVFDQNL
+966 VSVVFDQTL

-1028 KPLRDPTSNSVASFT
+1028 KPLRDSTNNSVASFT
-1043 VSVTNRARQGP
+1043 ISVTNRARQGP
-1054 SVSSAAVAGD
+1054 SVSSAVVAGD

-1075 TTSKPAA
+1075 TTSKPAT

-1104 VVTLDLASAIAG
+1104 VVTLDLASSIAG
-1116 DLTVKLAYQLP
+1116 DQTVKLAYQLP
-1127 TAKPLSSS
+1127 TTKPLSSS

-1144 NQAVVN
+1144 NQAVEN

-1155 LSSATVNGSTLTLGF
+1155 LTSATVNGSTLTLGF

-1201 VALTLSA
+1201 VVLTLSA
-1208 AVAEGAAVRIAYT
+1208 AVAEGAAVRIAYA

-1246 NNTTDTA
+1246 SNTTDTA

-1260 VNLAQIRITFDQA
+1260 VNLTQIRITFDQA

-1280 AKTAFAITP
+1280 AKTAFAVTP
-1289 TSATVQSVAISDST
+1289 ATATVQSVAISGST

-1322 TSPTMNALRDA
+1322 TPPTMNALRDA
-1333 TGNTVAQFSVA
+1333 TGNAVAQFSVA

-1353 VLASSTVSGATLT
+1353 VLTSSAVSGATLT
-1366 LTFDQPLNATVKPAL
+1366 LAFDQPLNATVKPAL

-1388 TSVAT
+1388 TSVTT

-1421 PASGGFQDPTGNP
+1421 LASGGFQDPTGNA

-1442 SNNTDNPPSA
+1442 SNNTDNPPST
-1452 TAAVVAAD
+1452 TAAVVIAD

-1472 SGAAADR
+1472 SGTAADR
-1479 PVAARFTLS
+1479 PAAARFTLS
-1488 GTTSSV
+1488 GTASSV

-1520 AYAATGTNLLR
+1520 AYAATGANLLR

-1556 PTGASVNGATVA
+1556 PTGASANGATVT

-1597 TAAAI
+1597 TAVAI
-1602 SGTRVNLTLA
+1602 SGTQVNLTMA
-1612 QAATAAEAVTVSYTA
+1612 RAATASEAVTVSYTA

-1639 AAVSFGPLAAT
+1639 TAVSFGPLTAT

-1672 VALDTMAIPPS
+1672 VALDAMSVPPA
-1683 SAFTIT
+1683 SAFTVT

-1699 GKTVSLSLAAAV
+1699 GKTISLSLAAAV

-1738 IAALGAAAV
+1738 VAALGGVTV

-1795 TAVSVRNG
+1795 TAVSVQNAA
-1803 TLTNL
+1803 LTNL

-1818 VREGSAITIMYQPM
+1818 VREGSAITITYQPM
-1832 TGTAGFLDP
+1832 TGAAGFLDP
-1841 ESNAVAAFSA
+1841 EGNAVAAFSTV
-1851 AAENITDTAPVAT
+1851 AENITDTAPVAT
-1864 SGSANG
+1864 SGSVNG
-1870 SAVRVV
+1870 TAVVV
-1876 FDQPLDLQSVPAAAK
+1876 TFDQPLDLMSTPAAAK

-1930 VALSYAA
+1930 ITLSYAA

-1955 QRNPASLSNFA
+1955 QRNPASLSSFA

-2018 ISGAELRLVLAAA
+2018 INGAELRLVLAAT
-2031 VADGDTLRISYA
+2031 VADGDALRISYT
-2043 PGTGNRL
+2043 PGAGNRL
-2050 RDATGNDVAAFA
+2050 RDATGNNVAAFA
-2062 VNVSNVTDTAPVP
+2062 VDVNNLTDTAPTVAA
-2075 RSAVTDD
+2075 AVTDV
-2082 DGSDLTLTM
+2082 DGDTLTLTL
-2091 SEAVKLDSGTGS
+2091 SEAVKLGTGTGM
-2103 IQDRFTLAGSTA
+2103 IKAAFTFEGSA
-2115 VIESATISGA
+2115 AQVDSVTIS
-2125 VVTLAFRYDPD
+2125 D
-2136 DLDDPDKHY
+2136 DSVALSLNPPA
-2145 VHELET
+2145 HELDQI
-2151 VTLKYTP
+2151 TLKYAP
-2158 AAGMVQLLDADQGE
+2158 ASGAARLLDADQGGM
-2172 LAVASFQLAVTN
+2172 AVASFQLAVTN

-2189 PVVKSISVDSDILTI
+2189 PVFKSASVDSDVLTI

-2226 NSFRVRVGGALREFR
+2226 EAFRVRVGGALREFH

-2260 TDTVTVQYTRT
+2260 TDTVTVQYQQT
-2271 TTMPLTDRS
+2271 TTMPLTDTS
-2280 DSPNPV
+2280 DSPSPV
-2286 IPFDPQ
+2286 ISFDPQ
-2292 AVTNVTPAAPRS
+2292 AVTNVTAAAPQS

-2316 DSALSATAPSKTT
+2316 DSALSTTAPSKATF
-2329 LAVRV
+2329 AVSV

-2339 AVSSVAASGSTLTL
+2339 AVSSVAVSGSTLTL
-2353 TLSVAVAEG
+2353 TLSAAVAEG

-2375 SGVTGLT
+2375 SGVDALM

-2388 VRAFSRTVDNNTDTT
+2388 VRAFSRAVINNTDTT
-2403 PVPLSATVDRGTM
+2403 PVPLSATVDRDTM

-2430 TAFSV
+2430 TAFAV
-2435 TEAGAARAVSRV
+2435 TETGAARAVSSV
-2447 QLSGDTVTLTL
+2447 QLSDDTVTLAL
-2458 STAVEEGTAVRV
+2458 SAAVEEGTAVRV
-2470 SYTKPTGDELEDATG
+2470 SYTKPTADELEDATG

-2520 KPLDAAALPS
+2520 KPLDPATLPP
-2530 ASAFSVSWAPDVV
+2530 ASAFSVSWAPDVI
-2543 EVAAVDGAELTLRL
+2543 EVAAVDGAKLTLRL
-2557 AEPGAGPDSRMRLRY
+2557 AAPGAGPDSRMRLRY
-2572 VASADG
+2572 VAPADG
-2578 LRGAGGHPVRSFA
+2578 LRGTGGRSVRSFA
-2591 VGVIDRAKPPSV
+2591 VGVIDRAEPPSV
-2603 NRIIAIHDIVVVFF
+2603 NRIIAVHDVVVVIF

-2633 VASDKRH
+2633 VASDRRH
-2640 PVVTVDVNPGGLV
+2640 PVVAVDVSPGGLV
-2653 ALVLREPG
+2653 ALVLGEPE

-2688 HRVESFHLPA
+2688 HRVQSFHLPA
-2698 FNATRLRPEAVQA
+2698 LNATRLRPEAVQA
-2711 VVNRSELTVQF
+2711 VVNGSELTVQF
-2722 SEPIQP
+2722 SEPIRP
-2728 SETQPDWFEV
+2728 SETQLDWFEV
-2738 AADHHPVRI
+2738 TADHHPVRI

-2774 YTPRSDDG
+2774 YTQRSDNG
-2782 VHDRDALQLRAFT
+2782 ARDRDALRLRAFT

-2818 ARRAPKEHRESATR
+2818 ARRAPQEHSESAAR

-2837 ELAYRGGAYATHNAR
+2837 ELAYRGGVYATYNAR

-2868 TVSKLTLPRG
+2868 TVSRLTLPRG
-2878 TDEAQVEVRRVGYRA
+2878 ADEAQVELRRVGHRA
-2893 LLGQVLGGPAAL
+2893 LLGRVLGGPAAL

-2919 WRIELSDRN
+2919 WRIGLSDRN
-2928 GVPLAGRAELSV
+2928 GVPLAGRAKLSV
-2940 EFPLPTFDG
+2940 ELPLPTFDG

-2960 GSWRRVEYETKDG
+2960 GSWRRVEYEAKDDA
-2973 VAHVDAVAP
+2973 AHVDVVAP

-2990 PLREVALREGVTPVL
+2990 PLREVALREGVTLVR
-3005 FEGAEQF
+3005 FEGAEQL

-3035 RHWDYIAADDPAEQ
+3035 RHWDYIAADEPTAQ

-3058 LIIRDIGSATI
+3058 LIIRNIGAATI
-3069 TVALPLPLGDAAE
+3069 TVALPLPLDDAAE

>member
-1 MAVVRRLLAAL
+1 MARRLLVAL
-12 CLIVVLLIDDQP
+12 CLIAVLLIDDRS
-24 GSAQATTLTFVGG
+24 GAAQATTLTFVGG
-37 TIVDDTVTL
+37 TIVSRTVTL
-46 TFSEALDAA
+46 TFSETLDAA
-55 SIPSASAFQV
+55 SIPSTSAFQV
-65 RVHGSSTNR
+65 RLRGSSRNQ
-74 RVSNVAISGSN
+74 RVSNVAISGSD
-85 VSFEV
+85 VSFEING
-90 DVFVQRGDAAT
+90 FVQRGDAAT

-131 PITTPGTPPTVSGVS
+131 PITTPGTPPEVAGVS
-146 VGTYTITIDFNKTL
+146 IGTYTIRIDFDKTL
-160 DSTTVPDGSA
+160 DSTIVPDGSA
-170 FTITGFTTTVRKVV
+170 FTVNGFTTTVRKVV
-184 ISGMRATL
+184 ISGMKATL

-224 AAHVAAFTRSSLNVN
+224 AVLVAAFTRSSIGVN
-239 HNKLVVSDLSVDGST
+239 HNNLVVSELSVDGST

-259 RVDLDE
+259 RIDLDE
-265 NREPSTDQVKVCPA
+265 NREPSTDQFKVCPA
-279 ESSSDSDCTAV
+279 ENSSDSNCTAT
-290 TDIEIDDKVVTLT
+290 TDIEIDGKVVTLT

-317 RYSGSRLR
+317 RYSGTRLR
-325 ERSGSRR
+325 EKSGERR

-342 LVPSTAAPVFVSG
+342 QVPSAAAPIFVSG
-355 TADGSTVTLTFDSAL
+355 TADGSSVTLTFDSAL

-386 APSTVSVSGTQVTLT
+386 APSSVSVSGTQVTLT

-422 KLQGANGTAV
+422 KLQGANGAAV
-432 AAFTSSVTNN
+432 AAFTSNVTNN

-455 GAALSITF
+455 GATLSIMF
-463 DQSLDT
+463 DQSLDA
-469 ASTPTAADFSVSVGG
+469 ASTPAATDFSVSVGG
-484 TAATVSAV
+484 MAATVSAV
-492 SLSGAVASLTLANAV
+492 SLSGAVASLTLASAV

-520 ATGGLRDSTP
+520 ATGGFRDSTP

-578 SVTGHTVSAPT
+578 SITGHTVSAPT
-589 VQTNSIALTLSPNVK
+589 VQTNSVALTLSPNVK
-604 EGAVVAVSYDATQ
+604 EGTAVAVSYDATQ
-617 AGANPLQGATGGTV
+617 AGANPLQGATGGAV

-637 SATNATDT
+637 SVTNTTDT

-684 AFRLTVN
+684 AFRVTVN
-691 GPRVGYNAINVSG
+691 GPRVGYSAISVSG

-725 QLQTNSPL
+725 QLQTNSPI
-733 QDTSNPANR
+733 QDTSSPANQML
-742 AESFDPETLTNITP
+742 SFDPETLTNLTP
-756 ARASTATV
+756 AQASAATV
-764 TGWTLAVAFT
+764 TGWTLAVTFA

-784 KAAFSAVSGAD
+784 KSAFSAVSGAD
-795 NLTVSSVSANGSTL
+795 SLTISSISASGSTL

-820 AAVRVTYTPPQSNP
+820 AAVRVTYTPPASNP
-834 LVDANSRTV
+834 LVDANSRAV

-857 PAVSSATANGT
+857 PTVSAATANGT

-886 SAFSVNNAAPTAAA
+886 SAFSVNSTAPTAAA
-900 VTNGK
+900 VTNGQ

-914 KEGATVSV
+914 NEGATVSV

-943 TTTATNNT
+943 STTATNNT

-966 VSVVFDQNL
+966 VSVVFDQAL

-1013 LPTDTLQLAYTPDSA
+1013 LPADTLQLAYTPDSA
-1028 KPLRDPTSNSVASFT
+1028 KPLRDSTNNSVASFT
-1043 VSVTNRARQGP
+1043 ISVTNRARQGP

-1075 TTSKPAA
+1075 TASKPAT

-1092 TVSVSS
+1092 AVSVSS

-1104 VVTLDLASAIAG
+1104 VVTLDLASSVAG
-1116 DLTVKLAYQLP
+1116 DQTVKLAYQLP
-1127 TAKPLSSS
+1127 TTKPLSSS

-1144 NQAVVN
+1144 NQAVGN

-1155 LSSATVNGSTLTLGF
+1155 LTSATVNGSTLTLGF

-1201 VALTLSA
+1201 VVLTLSA

-1260 VNLAQIRITFDQA
+1260 VNLTQIRITFDQA

-1280 AKTAFAITP
+1280 AKTAFAVTP
-1289 TSATVQSVAISDST
+1289 ATATVQSVAISGST
-1303 LTITLAQAVAEGA
+1303 LTITLAQAIAEGA

-1322 TSPTMNALRDA
+1322 TPPMMNALRDA
-1333 TGNTVAQFSVA
+1333 TGNAVAQFSVV

-1353 VLASSTVSGATLT
+1353 VLASSTVSGATLA

-1381 AQFTVTG
+1381 TQFTVTG
-1388 TSVAT
+1388 TSAAA
-1393 VAISGNTATLTLS
+1393 VAISGNTATLTLN
-1406 SAVADGAAVEVQYTA
+1406 SAVADGAAIEAQYTA
-1421 PASGGFQDPTGNP
+1421 PASGGFQDPTGNA

-1452 TAAVVAAD
+1452 TAAVVIAD

-1472 SGAAADR
+1472 SGAAADL
-1479 PVAARFTLS
+1479 PAAARFTLS
-1488 GTTSSV
+1488 GTASSV
-1494 NAVSVSSTTVTLTL
+1494 NAVSVSSATVTLTL
-1508 NSSVREGETITL
+1508 NSSVREGETISL

-1541 AFSVSVENQVDYAPS
+1541 AFSVNVENQVDYAPS
-1556 PTGASVNGATVA
+1556 PTGASANGATVA

-1597 TAAAI
+1597 TAVAI
-1602 SGTRVNLTLA
+1602 SGTQVNLTMA
-1612 QAATAAEAVTVSYTA
+1612 RAATAAEAVTVSYTA

-1639 AAVSFGPLAAT
+1639 TAVSFGPLTAT

-1672 VALDTMAIPPS
+1672 VALDAMSIPTA
-1683 SAFTIT
+1683 SAFTVT

-1738 IAALGAAAV
+1738 VAALSGVTV

-1758 AASVNLNRATITFDQ
+1758 AASVNLNRVTITFDQ

-1795 TAVSVRNG
+1795 TAVSVQNG
-1803 TLTNL
+1803 ALTNL

-1818 VREGSAITIMYQPM
+1818 VREGAAITITYQPM
-1832 TGTAGFLDP
+1832 MGAAGFLDP
-1841 ESNAVAAFSA
+1841 EGNAVAAFST

-1864 SGSANG
+1864 SGSVDG
-1870 SAVRVV
+1870 TAVVV
-1876 FDQPLDLQSVPAAAK
+1876 TFDQPLDLQSVPAAVK

-1905 LRNDTAARTG
+1905 LRNNTAARTG

-1930 VALSYAA
+1930 ITLSYAT

-1992 QSLDA
+1992 QSLDT
-1997 SSVPPT
+1997 SSVPAT
-2003 SVFTVSG
+2003 GAFTVSG

-2018 ISGAELRLVLAAA
+2018 INGAELRLVLAAA
-2031 VADGDTLRISYA
+2031 VADGDTLRISYS

-2050 RDATGNDVAAFA
+2050 RDATGNNAAAFA
-2062 VNVSNVTDTAPVP
+2062 VDVGNVTDTAPAP
-2075 RSAVTDD
+2075 RSAITDD
-2082 DGSDLTLTM
+2082 DGDTLTLTM
-2091 SEAVKLDSGTGS
+2091 SEAVKLGTGTGMLK
-2103 IQDRFTLAGSTA
+2103 DAFTFEGSA
-2115 VIESATISGA
+2115 ARVDSVTISGA
-2125 VVTLAFRYDPD
+2125 SIALVLDP
-2136 DLDDPDKHY
+2136 PA
-2145 VHELET
+2145 HELDQI
-2151 VTLKYTP
+2151 TLKYAP
-2158 AAGMVQLLDADQGE
+2158 ASGAARLLDADQGE
-2172 LAVASFQLAVTN
+2172 LAVAAFQLSVTN
-2184 NVDTA
+2184 NTDTA
-2189 PVVKSISVDSDILTI
+2189 PVVKSISVDSDVLTI

-2304 AAVDGTSLQVVF
+2304 AAVDGASLQVVF
-2316 DSALSATAPSKTT
+2316 DSALSTTAPSKAAF
-2329 LAVRV
+2329 AVRV

-2339 AVSSVAASGSTLTL
+2339 VVSSVAVSGSTLTL
-2353 TLSVAVAEG
+2353 ALSAAVAEG
-2362 ASVAIAYTPPAAM
+2362 ASVTISYTPPAAM
-2375 SGVTGLT
+2375 SGVAGLT

-2388 VRAFSRTVDNNTDTT
+2388 VRAFSRTVDNNTDTA
-2403 PVPLSATVDRGTM
+2403 PVPLGATVDRDTM
-2416 TIRFDQSVVGSPPT
+2416 TIRFDQSVVGSPST
-2430 TAFSV
+2430 TAFTV
-2435 TEAGAARAVSRV
+2435 TEAGAARAVSSV

-2458 STAVEEGTAVRV
+2458 SAAVEEGTAVRV
-2470 SYTKPTGDELEDATG
+2470 SYTKPTADELEDSTG
-2485 NAVANFALDARNTT
+2485 NAVANFALDALNTT

-2520 KPLDAAALPS
+2520 KPLDPATLPS
-2530 ASAFSVSWAPDVV
+2530 ASAFSVSWAPDVI
-2543 EVAAVDGAELTLRL
+2543 EVAAIDGTKLTLRL
-2557 AEPGAGPDSRMRLRY
+2557 AAPGAGPDSRMRLRY
-2572 VASADG
+2572 RAS
-2578 LRGAGGHPVRSFA
+2578 GG
-2591 VGVIDRAKPPSV
+2591 
-2603 NRIIAIHDIVVVFF
+2603 
-2617 DGPLSG
+2617 
-2623 RHIQPRSWWF
+2623 
-2633 VASDKRH
+2633 
-2640 PVVTVDVNPGGLV
+2640 
-2653 ALVLREPG
+2653 
-2661 LPDGDHFVGLAYI
+2661 
-2674 PRHEGSGSLRGAAG
+2674 LRGAAG
-2688 HRVESFHLPA
+2688 RTVPSFTIGVADLAKPPQFTKAIGWGVSIVMFFDRPLSSRHTPPLSWWYVIAGGEHIPVAAVDVGGDLVTLILKSPLPDDDAAVYVYYVPKNTGSRSLRGVAGHRLPTLA
-2698 FNATRLRPEAVQA
+2698 VAAANHTRHPPTVLEAAVDGSLLTLRFSEAVQPNDA
-2711 VVNRSELTVQF
+2711 GAEWF
-2722 SEPIQP
+2722 S
-2728 SETQPDWFEV
+2728 V
-2738 AADHHPVRI
+2738 GADGRPVRVVGAQWRDESVS
-2747 LDIEWEERSATLTL
+2747 LRLERP
-2761 AQAVTAREFVTLR
+2761 VTTREVVTVR
-2774 YTPRSDDG
+2774 YTVETAAGVSDLVG
-2782 VHDRDALQLRAFT
+2782 TALAPFDIRV
-2795 IGADN
+2795 DN
-2800 RTPLAETLS
+2800 RTPLTRTLD
-2809 GRRQAAEQR
+2809 GRVAA
-2818 ARRAPKEHRESATR
+2818 ALRRALATEDQPLAAALR
-2832 RELAR
+2832 RELVR
-2837 ELAYRGGAYATHNAR
+2837 ELAWRGGVAALLDGPR
-2852 ERRWQRV
+2852 FRGERA
-2859 AHESGSPAF
+2859 AHSSGAPAF
-2868 TVSKLTLPRG
+2868 TVERIRPADG
-2878 TDEAQVEVRRVGYRA
+2878 VDQVQIEVRRVGHRA
-2893 LLGQVLGGPAAL
+2893 LFGKLLDGPPEL
-2905 VWEPADDRPHVLSA
+2905 VWERSDDAPGVLAA
-2919 WRIELSDRN
+2919 WRVDVTDQAGI
-2928 GVPLAGRAELSV
+2928 PLYGSAMLSV
-2940 EFPLPTFDG
+2940 ELPLPESDA
-2949 PIALLVFDLIS
+2949 PLAVVVFDLRS
-2960 GSWRRVEYETKDG
+2960 GLYERIEYEAVEG
-2973 VAHVDAVAP
+2973 VAQLRMTAP
-2982 AVVALVGL
+2982 VVVAFIAL
-2990 PLREVALREGVTPVL
+2990 PVSDVALQPGVTPL
-3005 FEGAEQF
+3005 FFEGA
-3012 APQAFAA
+3012 ARLTPQAFGLSL
-3019 AVDQSVI
+3019 DDSVI
-3026 GIGVQDTPG
+3026 GVGIHDAPG
-3035 RHWDYIAADDPAEQ
+3035 RDWWYIAVGDPEE
-3049 RPLRWGERV
+3049 RRLLRWGERV
-3058 LIIRDIGSATI
+3058 LAVREMDAELVGVELPSA
-3069 TVALPLPLGDAAE
+3069 LE
-3082 PPGR
+3082 PR

>member
-1 MAVVRRLLAAL
+1 MAVARRLLAAL

-37 TIVDDTVTL
+37 TIVEDTVTL
-46 TFSEALDAA
+46 TFSETLDAA
-55 SIPSASAFQV
+55 SLPSASAFQV
-65 RVHGSSTNR
+65 RVQGSSTNR
-74 RVSNVAISGSN
+74 QVSNVAISGSN
-85 VSFEV
+85 VSFEIN
-90 DVFVQRGDAAT
+90 VFVQRGDAAT
-101 VQYCASGSNCG
+101 VRYCASGSNCG

-146 VGTYTITIDFNKTL
+146 VEAYTITIDFNKTL

-184 ISGMRATL
+184 ISGMKATL

-201 THSYDPGLSYTPPS
+201 THSYDPGLSYTPPA
-215 SNGLRTPAP
+215 SNSLRTPAP
-224 AAHVAAFTRSSLNVN
+224 AAYVAAFTRASLNVN

-265 NREPSTDQVKVCPA
+265 NREPSTNQFMACPA
-279 ESSSDSDCTAV
+279 ENSSDSDCTAV
-290 TDIEIDDKVVTLT
+290 TDIEIDGKVVTLT

-317 RYSGSRLR
+317 RYTGTRLR
-325 ERSGSRR
+325 EKSGARR
-332 EVGRIDAHRF
+332 AVGRIDAHRF
-342 LVPSTAAPVFVSG
+342 LVPSAAAPVFVSG

-370 NSSSTPPTS
+370 NSSLTPPTS

-386 APSTVSVSGTQVTLT
+386 APSSVSVSGTQVTLT

-432 AAFTSSVTNN
+432 AAFTSNVTNN

-455 GAALSITF
+455 GATLSITF
-463 DQSLDT
+463 DQSLDA
-469 ASTPTAADFSVSVGG
+469 ASTPAAADFSVSVGG
-484 TAATVSAV
+484 MAATVSAV
-492 SLSGAVASLTLANAV
+492 SLSGAVASLTLASAV

-540 ATNRTA
+540 ATNQTP

-578 SVTGHTVSAPT
+578 SITGHTVSAPT
-589 VQTNSIALTLSPNVK
+589 VQTNSVALRLSPNVK
-604 EGAVVAVSYDATQ
+604 EGAAVAVSYDAMQ
-617 AGANPLQGATGGTV
+617 AGANPLQDAAGGAV

-637 SATNATDT
+637 SVTNTTDT

-676 SQGRSLLS
+676 SQGLSLLS
-684 AFRLTVN
+684 AFRVTVN
-691 GPRVGYNAINVSG
+691 GPRVGYSATSVSG

-725 QLQTNSPL
+725 QLQTNSPI
-733 QDTSNPANR
+733 QDTSSPANQML
-742 AESFDPETLTNITP
+742 SFDPETLTNITP
-756 ARASTATV
+756 AQASAATV
-764 TGWTLAVAFT
+764 TGWTLAVTFT

-784 KAAFSAVSGAD
+784 KSAFSAVSGAD
-795 NLTVSSVSANGSTL
+795 NLTISSISASGSTL

-834 LVDANSRTV
+834 LVDANNRAV

-857 PAVSSATANGT
+857 PTVSSATANGT
-868 AVTVTFARSLS
+868 AVTVTFDRSLS

-886 SAFSVNNAAPTAAA
+886 SAFSVNSAAPTAAT

-914 KEGATVSV
+914 REGATVSI

-966 VSVVFDQNL
+966 VSVVFDQAL

-1028 KPLRDPTSNSVASFT
+1028 KPLRDSTNNSVASFT
-1043 VSVTNRARQGP
+1043 ISVTNRARQGP

-1075 TTSKPAA
+1075 TTSKPAT

-1104 VVTLDLASAIAG
+1104 VVTLDLASSIAG
-1116 DLTVKLAYQLP
+1116 DQTVKLAYQLP
-1127 TAKPLSSS
+1127 TTKPLSSS

-1201 VALTLSA
+1201 VVLTLSA
-1208 AVAEGAAVRIAYT
+1208 AVAEGAAVRIAYA
-1221 PSSDPTKGIEGTNG
+1221 PSSDPTKGVEGTNG

-1260 VNLAQIRITFDQA
+1260 VNLTQIRITFDQA

-1280 AKTAFAITP
+1280 AKTAFAVTP
-1289 TSATVQSVAISDST
+1289 ATATVQSVAISGST

-1322 TSPTMNALRDA
+1322 TPPMMSALRDA

-1353 VLASSTVSGATLT
+1353 VLASSAVSGATLT

-1393 VAISGNTATLTLS
+1393 VAISGNTATLTLN

-1421 PASGGFQDPTGNP
+1421 PASGGFQDPTGNA

-1442 SNNTDNPPSA
+1442 SNSTDNPPSA
-1452 TAAVVAAD
+1452 TAAVVIAD

-1472 SGAAADR
+1472 SEAAADL
-1479 PVAARFTLS
+1479 PAAARFTLS
-1488 GTTSSV
+1488 GTASSV
-1494 NAVSVSSTTVTLTL
+1494 NAVSVSGATVTLTL

-1556 PTGASVNGATVA
+1556 PTGASTNGATVA

-1597 TAAAI
+1597 TAVAI
-1602 SGTRVNLTLA
+1602 NGTQVNLTMA
-1612 QAATAAEAVTVSYTA
+1612 RAATAAEAVTVSYTA

-1639 AAVSFGPLAAT
+1639 TAVSFGPLTAT

-1672 VALDTMAIPPS
+1672 IALDAMSVPPA
-1683 SAFTIT
+1683 SAFTVT

-1738 IAALGAAAV
+1738 VAALGGVTV

-1795 TAVSVRNG
+1795 TAVSVQNAA
-1803 TLTNL
+1803 LTNL

-1818 VREGSAITIMYQPM
+1818 VREGSAITITYQPM
-1832 TGTAGFLDP
+1832 TGAAGFLDP
-1841 ESNAVAAFSA
+1841 EGNAVTAFST

-1864 SGSANG
+1864 SGSVDG
-1870 SAVRVV
+1870 TAVVV
-1876 FDQPLDLQSVPAAAK
+1876 TFDQPLDLMSAPAAAK

-1930 VALSYAA
+1930 ITLSYAA

-1955 QRNPASLSNFA
+1955 QRNPAALSNFA

-1997 SSVPPT
+1997 SSVPAT
-2003 SVFTVSG
+2003 STFTVSG
-2010 GRTVNSAS
+2010 SRTVNSAS
-2018 ISGAELRLVLAAA
+2018 INGTELRLVLAAA
-2031 VADGDTLRISYA
+2031 VADGDALRVSYS

-2050 RDATGNDVAAFA
+2050 RDATGNNAAAFA
-2062 VNVSNVTDTAPVP
+2062 VDASNLTDTAPTVAA
-2075 RSAVTDD
+2075 AVTDV
-2082 DGSDLTLTM
+2082 DGDTLTLTL
-2091 SEAVKLDSGTGS
+2091 SEAVKLETGTDP
-2103 IQDRFTLAGSTA
+2103 ITDAFTLEGSDAQVTS
-2115 VIESATISGA
+2115 VTISDA
-2125 VVTLAFRYDPD
+2125 SVALSLNPPA
-2136 DLDDPDKHY
+2136 
-2145 VHELET
+2145 HELDQI
-2151 VTLKYTP
+2151 TLKYAP
-2158 AAGMVQLLDADQGE
+2158 ASGAARLLDADQGGM
-2172 LAVASFQLAVTN
+2172 AVASFQLAVTN

-2189 PVVKSISVDSDILTI
+2189 PVFKSASVDSDVLTI
-2204 VFDQPLAGTHGPPYH
+2204 VFDQPLAGTHGPPYL
-2219 NDIGQPL
+2219 DDVGQPL
-2226 NSFRVRVGGALREFR
+2226 NSFRVRVGGALREFH

-2260 TDTVTVQYTRT
+2260 TDTVTVQYTQK
-2271 TTMPLTDRS
+2271 TTMPLTDTS

-2286 IPFDPQ
+2286 ISFDPQ
-2292 AVTNVTPAAPRS
+2292 AVTNVTAAAPQS

-2316 DSALSATAPSKTT
+2316 DSALSTTAPSKATF
-2329 LAVRV
+2329 AVSV

-2339 AVSSVAASGSTLTL
+2339 AVSSVAVSGSTLTL
-2353 TLSVAVAEG
+2353 TLSAAVAEG

-2375 SGVTGLT
+2375 SGVAGLT

-2388 VRAFSRTVDNNTDTT
+2388 VRAFSRAVDNNTDTT
-2403 PVPLSATVDRGTM
+2403 PVPLSATVDRDTM
-2416 TIRFDQSVVGSPPT
+2416 TIRFDQSVVGSPST
-2430 TAFSV
+2430 TAFTV
-2435 TEAGAARAVSRV
+2435 TEAGAVRAVSSV

-2458 STAVEEGTAVRV
+2458 SAAVEEGTAVRV
-2470 SYTKPTGDELEDATG
+2470 SYAKPTTDELEDATG

-2520 KPLDAAALPS
+2520 KPLDPATLPL
-2530 ASAFSVSWAPDVV
+2530 ASAFSVSWAPDVL
-2543 EVAAVDGAELTLRL
+2543 EVAAVDGAKLTLRL
-2557 AEPGAGPDSRMRLRY
+2557 AAPGAGPDSRMRLRY
-2572 VASADG
+2572 VAPADG
-2578 LRGAGGHPVRSFA
+2578 LRGAGGRSVRSFA
-2591 VGVIDRAKPPSV
+2591 VGVIDRAEPPSV
-2603 NRIIAIHDIVVVFF
+2603 NRIIAVHDVVVVIF

-2633 VASDKRH
+2633 VASDRRH
-2640 PVVTVDVNPGGLV
+2640 PVVAVDVSPGGLV
-2653 ALVLREPG
+2653 ALVLDEPG

-2688 HRVESFHLPA
+2688 HRVQSFHLPA
-2698 FNATRLRPEAVQA
+2698 LNATRLRPEAVQA
-2711 VVNRSELTVQF
+2711 VVNGSELTVQF

-2728 SETQPDWFEV
+2728 SETQLDWFEV
-2738 AADHHPVRI
+2738 TADHHPVRI

-2774 YTPRSDDG
+2774 YTQRSDNG
-2782 VHDRDALQLRAFT
+2782 ARDRDALRLRTFT

-2818 ARRAPKEHRESATR
+2818 ARRAPQEHSESAAR
-2832 RELAR
+2832 RELTR

-2868 TVSKLTLPRG
+2868 TVSRLTLPRG
-2878 TDEAQVEVRRVGYRA
+2878 ADEAQVEVRRVGHRA
-2893 LLGQVLGGPAAL
+2893 LLGRVLGGPAAL

-2919 WRIELSDRN
+2919 WRIGLSDRN
-2928 GVPLAGRAELSV
+2928 GVPLAGRAKLSV
-2940 EFPLPTFDG
+2940 ELPLPTFDG

-2960 GSWRRVEYETKDG
+2960 GSWRRVEYEAKDDA
-2973 VAHVDAVAP
+2973 AHVDVVAP

-2990 PLREVALREGVTPVL
+2990 PLREVALREGVTLVR
-3005 FEGAEQF
+3005 FEGAEQL

-3019 AVDQSVI
+3019 TVDQSVI

-3035 RHWDYIAADDPAEQ
+3035 RHWDYIAADEPTAQ

-3058 LIIRDIGSATI
+3058 LIIRNIGAATI
-3069 TVALPLPLGDAAE
+3069 TVALPLPLADAAE